1 MMGSECLFKQH
12 DCILCL
18 LYLDVPIPQSVK
30 DLAKAEAS
38 QELGLYSNTTN
49 M

>member
-1 MMGSECLFKQH
+1 MMGRKCLFKQH
-12 DCILCL
+12 DCILYL

-38 QELGLYSNTTN
+38 QELCMYSNTTS